1 LRDGG
6 RTGTAD
12 AEDVVTVVDSEW
24 REGHMK
30 ARLALVAIGIAMAF
44 LGCATRGA
52 LQIAQYS
59 ENGVITVSP
68 DQVFEN

>member
-1 LRDGG
+1 
-6 RTGTAD
+6 
-12 AEDVVTVVDSEW
+12 
-24 REGHMK
+24 MK
-30 ARLALVAIGIAMAF
+30 ARLTLVAIGIAMAF
-44 LGCATRGA
+44 LGCATRGVSDEQFQH